1 MRVNSLLSMLLIT
14 SACSS
19 TTGKSST
26 DTAAGADSGTASA
39 DGADGD
45 SGAEDDV
52 LELEGALDCDGCG
65 TVIIAAFDNPD
76 LAGAP
81 LLDTVVD
88 AADPFSLSIS
98 EAPAAV
104 WLLAFDDANG
114 NHAPDPGEAT
124 GAAGPFSEDAD
135 DILIEMSGGGGGGGG
150 DTVTLSGTLSC
161 FEGCHPPFVVGI
173 MAADDTEWTP
183 VGIVEEPGP
192 YSIEVPAGLG
202 VVDLIAVEDLN
213 GSRDYEPPEEL
224 GAIEDV
230 TIGDEDLEGLDI
242 EVLLEETWIL
252 SPGVE
257 DELGLPVAVQELI
270 LLLDGS
276 RTGSEV
282 AAELGAHVR
291 HDIDGVGIVVETG
304 ITADDPDPLAALAS
318 LETTAQGL
326 RGVEAVLRSAYV
338 TTSEAR
344 ETDDNASLAAGLD
357 WAFGLLRVADAKD
370 QLHDCAIH
378 LDSSARSL
386 SVQVGIVDFDLQGVR
401 DASEFAGVVGSFT
414 DHHTADE
421 NDVETHGAHG
431 SMVASLLGARND
443 GTGMNGLLEGFT
455 GTAADGSAYDLSH
468 SLHLHNIGQQSRE
481 SDGSGGTVMRTN
493 TTSGA
498 LLAGIAAA
506 MAGPSTV
513 VNASVGSYAGS
524 LGHLRYIRGL
534 RASIE
539 KVLDQNSST
548 VLVLSAGNDN
558 RDIGKGFHLSSMDKT
573 NLIVV
578 GATTD
583 TDARASFSNYGRHV
597 DLAAP
602 GLGVYGFRQE
612 VDHEG
617 TSTSL
622 GDSSYGPISGTSF
635 AAPITA
641 ANVALIQAFDGTASP
656 ATVLARLQRAADP
669 VTAEL
674 GSHRVHTR
682 RTVQFQIEQ
691 HLNTTT
697 EWLLDF
703 EAELTSISGDGCAAA
718 LSPTAAAQCMPMVP
732 SGGGH
737 ALATGIT
744 DILGNAQTM
753 ELALGGTASGSGVSL
768 LVDGQGTSFGVGP
781 ATATYTG
788 TVGTDPHDPV
798 PVPGDLYVSGTF
810 SGSTPSHPDLNCTY
824 SGTWEGWLRRSTP

>member
-1 MRVNSLLSMLLIT
+1 MRTHPLLPVLLLG
-14 SACSS
+14 SACA
-19 TTGKSST
+19 TPAGKSARDS
-26 DTAAGADSGTASA
+26 ASDSGSPSGDGDGTGDGG
-39 DGADGD
+39 DGANDD
-45 SGAEDDV
+45 ILDLSGT
-52 LELEGALDCDGCG
+52 LDCDGCG
-65 TVIIAAFDNPD
+65 TVVIAVFDSAE

-88 AADPFSLSIS
+88 AAEPFSLSVADPPGS
-98 EAPAAV
+98 V
-104 WLLAFDDANG
+104 WLFAFDDTNG
-114 NHAPDPGEAT
+114 NHAPDPEEAT
-124 GAAGPFSEDAD
+124 GLAGPFSDDTAD
-135 DILIEMSGGGGGGGG
+135 IVIALTGGGGGG

-161 FEGCHPPFVVGI
+161 FEGCHPPFVVGV
-173 MAADDTEWTP
+173 MAAGDTEWTP
-183 VGIVEEPGP
+183 VGILEDVGS

-224 GAIEDV
+224 GAIEAV
-230 TIGDEDLEGLDI
+230 VVGDEDLDGLDI
-242 EVLLEETWIL
+242 DVLLEETWVL

-276 RTGSEV
+276 RTALEV
-282 AAELGAHVR
+282 AAELGLTVR

-304 ITADDPDPLAALAS
+304 ISALDSDPLGELAS
-318 LETTAQGL
+318 LMAAAE
-326 RGVEAVLRSAYV
+326 RVSGVETVLQSAYV

-386 SVQVGIVDFDLQGVR
+386 SAQVGIVDFDLQGAR
-401 DASEFAGVVGSFT
+401 DASEFTGVIGSFT

-421 NDVETHGAHG
+421 DDVETHGAHG
-431 SMVASLLGARND
+431 SMVASQIGARND
-443 GTGMNGLLEGFT
+443 GTGMNGLLAGFT
-455 GTAADGSAYDLSH
+455 GTAADGSAYELST
-468 SLHLHNIGQQSRE
+468 SLHLHNIGHQSRE

-498 LLAGIAAA
+498 LLAAIGAA

-513 VNASVGSYAGS
+513 VNASIGVYAGS
-524 LGHLRYIRGL
+524 LGHLRYTQGL

-539 KVLDQNSST
+539 KILDQHSST

-558 RDIGKGFHLSSMDKT
+558 RDIGKGFHLSSMDKA
-573 NLIVV
+573 NLLVV

-583 TDARASFSNYGRHV
+583 TDARASFSNYGRYV

-602 GLGVYGFRQE
+602 GQDVYGFTQE

-617 TSTSL
+617 TTTTL
-622 GDSSYGPISGTSF
+622 GASSYGPISGTSF

-641 ANVALIQAFDGTASP
+641 ANVALIQAFDPAASP
-656 ATVLARLQRAADP
+656 ASVVARLQRAADP
-669 VTAEL
+669 ITAEL
-674 GSHRVHTR
+674 GGHRVHTR

-703 EAELTSISGDGCAAA
+703 EATLTSITGDGCAAA
-718 LSPTAAAQCMPMVP
+718 LAPSAAAQCMPMVP

-744 DILGNAQTM
+744 DINGNTQTM
-753 ELALGGTASGSGVSL
+753 ELALGGTTTGSSVSL
-768 LVDGQGTSFGVGP
+768 VVEGQGTSFGVGP

-788 TVGTDPHDPV
+788 TVGADPHDPV

-810 SGSTPSHPDLNCTY
+810 SGGTPSHPDLSCSY